1 MENTSITIQISWPE
15 AFFADW
21 PWRALRVEGSDQEKF
36 LNGIVTNTI
45 KGMQEG
51 DTHPSFALTVKGRII
66 AEMLVT
72 REQDAFLLWTDAHE
86 QDALWGHV
94 DHYHVIEDVT
104 FGWSDQAMLL
114 LGGSR
119 IAQRFEAL
127 GITPPEAG
135 KGQRWSTSKDSA
147 SVWISRMARF
157 EAPPL
162 WVAWGSQ
169 EALRSFQ
176 EALQTQGAADFSAS
190 AQALAFCV
198 GWYGSSLELKDL
210 LIHEAGAENT
220 HVNFKKGCFI
230 GQEVVARTHWR
241 GKANKGLFLLGSH
254 EPLDSDLQPNTLVY
268 NQEDQEVGQIRRRQT
283 LLGGQEALRALLR
296 LKSIE
301 EQDRFH
307 AILSDGSRIPL
318 QRLDIQFS

>member
-1 MENTSITIQISWPE
+1 MENTSTTIQISWPE

-51 DTHPSFALTVKGRII
+51 DMHPSFALTVKGRII
-66 AEMLVT
+66 AETLVT
-72 REQDAFLLWTDAHE
+72 REQDAFLLWADPHE
-86 QDALWGHV
+86 QDALQGHV
-94 DHYHVIEDVT
+94 EHYHVIEDVT
-104 FGWSDQAMLL
+104 FGWSDRAMLL
-114 LGGSR
+114 LGGTQ

-135 KGQRWSTSKDSA
+135 KGHRWPVSKDSA
-147 SVWISRMARF
+147 CVWISRMARF
-157 EAPPL
+157 EDPPL
-162 WVAWGSQ
+162 WVAWGAQ
-169 EALRSFQ
+169 EALRCFQ
-176 EALQTQGAADFSAS
+176 DALQTQGASDLSAS

-198 GWYGSSLELKDL
+198 GWYNSPFELKDL
-210 LIHEAGAENT
+210 LIHEAGLENT

-241 GKANKGLFLLGSH
+241 GKANKGLFLLGSQG
-254 EPLDSDLQPNTLVY
+254 PLAADLQSSTLVY

-301 EQDRFH
+301 EQDRLH
-307 AILSDGSRIPL
+307 AVLSDGSRIPL
-318 QRLDIQFS
+318 RRIHVHFS